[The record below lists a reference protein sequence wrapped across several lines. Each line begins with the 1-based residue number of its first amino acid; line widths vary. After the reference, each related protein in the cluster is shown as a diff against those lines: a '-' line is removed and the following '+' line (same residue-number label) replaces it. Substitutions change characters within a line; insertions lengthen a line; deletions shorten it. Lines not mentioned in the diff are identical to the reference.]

1 MNFNWT
7 IVGQAISLAIF
18 VWICM
23 QYIWPHMINALRE
36 REKRVADGLAAAE
49 KGQKKL
55 DQAQVRYQELVDE
68 GKVNAAD
75 IVAQA
80 NKRGDEIID
89 ESKDA
94 ARTESARIIEAA
106 GHEVTQQ
113 KELARAELR
122 KQVAALALAGAE
134 QILMR
139 EVDRK
144 THNELLDKISA
155 RL

>member
-1 MNFNWT
+1 MNFNLT
-7 IVGQAISLAIF
+7 LIGQVFSLAIF
-18 VWICM
+18 VGICM
-23 QYIWPHMINALRE
+23 KYIWPHVINALRE

-49 KGQKKL
+49 KGQQKL
-55 DQAQVRYQELVDE
+55 DQAQARYQELVEE
-68 GKVNAAD
+68 GKGSAAG

-80 NKRGDEIID
+80 QKRGGEIID
-89 ESKDA
+89 EAKNTA
-94 ARTESARIIEAA
+94 HTEGARIIEAA
-106 GHEVTQQ
+106 GHEVAQQ

>member
-1 MNFNWT
+1 MNFNLT
-7 IVGQAISLAIF
+7 LLGQAISFAIF
-18 VWICM
+18 VGICM
-23 QYIWPHMINALRE
+23 KYIWPHIINALRE
-36 REKRVADGLAAAE
+36 REKKVADGLAAAE
-49 KGQKKL
+49 KGQQKL
-55 DQAQVRYQELVDE
+55 DQAQVRFQELLNE
-68 GKVNAAD
+68 GKVNAGD

-80 NKRGDEIID
+80 NKRGGEIID
-89 ESKDA
+89 EAKGT
-94 ARTESARIIEAA
+94 ARVEGARIIEAA
-106 GHEVTQQ
+106 GQEAAQQ

-122 KQVAALALAGAE
+122 KQVAELALAGAE